1 MLPRRRLR
9 RGGRGAAAGRRARG
23 GDTACGAPAAHADAR
38 ALPRRLR
45 RAGRGLVAAAVER
58 QGGGHAVVALEIPR
72 GAGWGGAAEGDAD
85 GLPRDKAL
93 AHFIETR
100 NEKGLIDRRRL
111 FGALFADL
119 QLLSRADAFVGTA
132 ASWTSR
138 LVLLAIAGEIA
149 PSRRLRWSTSRSASC
164 GLLRYLGKL
173 TLEWRQ
179 HCGLAADSPGASE
192 RMARS
197 AARQRSAG
205 SLVGPRAAA

>member
-1 MLPRRRLR
+1 MQTRSGLL
-9 RGGRGAAAGRRARG
+9 
-23 GDTACGAPAAHADAR
+23 AR
-38 ALPRRLR
+38 AL
-45 RAGRGLVAAAVER
+45 
-58 QGGGHAVVALEIPR
+58 
-72 GAGWGGAAEGDAD
+72 

-149 PSRRLRWSTSRSASC
+149 AVPPFAMVDKP
-164 GLLRYLGKL
+164 LGQL
-173 TLEWRQ
+173 WF
-179 HCGLAADSPGASE
+179 A
-192 RMARS
+192 
-197 AARQRSAG
+197 
-205 SLVGPRAAA
+205 

>member
-1 MLPRRRLR
+1 MVIS
-9 RGGRGAAAGRRARG
+9 AI
-23 GDTACGAPAAHADAR
+23 AR
-38 ALPRRLR
+38 A
-45 RAGRGLVAAAVER
+45 A
-58 QGGGHAVVALEIPR
+58 GGHAVVALEIPR

-149 PSRRLRWSTSRSASC
+149 AVPPFAMVDKP
-164 GLLRYLGKL
+164 LGQL
-173 TLEWRQ
+173 WF
-179 HCGLAADSPGASE
+179 A
-192 RMARS
+192 
-197 AARQRSAG
+197 
-205 SLVGPRAAA
+205 